1 LGAARGTLIT
11 VHQADWPSY
20 PQGDDFYTPL
30 LQLTAFPPGTEFVVA
45 DDIDQSFLLVA
56 DVRCGKLDKPFDE
69 KNFHIAVWY
78 EDLRELKNRDLIS
91 GIEKAS
97 ERRWRM
103 ERWKWAR
110 GDLPDDATL
119 GYNTDDGAFVPIEQ
133 PDFNEFDDEF
143 EDFIVPSGDR
153 RLRVTDL
160 GRSFLLSALRASS
173 LNLRDT
179 LGDRVM
185 HLFEIGFYDT
195 AIREACVQLEHEIRV
210 YTRSDAWGDRL
221 TEEFV
226 VRLRG
231 QKKFL
236 ESYLRTF
243 RQEMRTVF
251 KLIRN
256 DFMHNLR
263 EADEVAAY
271 AVLFRIARLRSVL
284 KEGRV

>member
-1 LGAARGTLIT
+1 MASKKCRSGAGVWSVAREG
-11 VHQADWPSY
+11 
-20 PQGDDFYTPL
+20 
-30 LQLTAFPPGTEFVVA
+30 
-45 DDIDQSFLLVA
+45 
-56 DVRCGKLDKPFDE
+56 
-69 KNFHIAVWY
+69 
-78 EDLRELKNRDLIS
+78 
-91 GIEKAS
+91 
-97 ERRWRM
+97 
-103 ERWKWAR
+103 
-110 GDLPDDATL
+110 LPDDATL
-119 GYNTDDGAFVPIEQ
+119 GYKNDDGAFVPIEQ
-133 PDFNEFDDEF
+133 PDLDDFDDEF
-143 EDFIVPSGDR
+143 EDFVVPSGHR
-153 RLRVTDL
+153 RLRVTNL
-160 GRSFLLSALRASS
+160 GRSFLLTALRAPS

-226 VRLRG
+226 VTIGG

-243 RQEMRTVF
+243 RQEIRTVF

-263 EADEVAAY
+263 EADEAA
-271 AVLFRIARLRSVL
+271 AQWCPIAHCETALNAQR
-284 KEGRV
+284 GRRWGHDIGGFSIGIAHGLATLGTIGF

>member
-1 LGAARGTLIT
+1 
-11 VHQADWPSY
+11 
-20 PQGDDFYTPL
+20 
-30 LQLTAFPPGTEFVVA
+30 
-45 DDIDQSFLLVA
+45 
-56 DVRCGKLDKPFDE
+56 
-69 KNFHIAVWY
+69 
-78 EDLRELKNRDLIS
+78 
-91 GIEKAS
+91 
-97 ERRWRM
+97 M

-110 GDLPDDATL
+110 GGLPDDATL
-119 GYNTDDGAFVPIEQ
+119 GYMNDDGAFVPIEQ
-133 PDFNEFDDEF
+133 PDFDRFDDEF
-143 EDFIVPSGDR
+143 EGFIVPSEHR

-210 YTRSDAWGDRL
+210 YTRSEAWGDRL

-226 VRLRG
+226 IRLSD

-243 RQEMRTVF
+243 RQEIRTVF
-251 KLIRN
+251 KFIRN

-263 EADEVAAY
+263 EADEAAAH
-271 AVLFRIARLRSVL
+271 AVLFRISRLRLTL
-284 KEGRV
+284 KEGVDWDAT